1 MYRCDRCKKIF
12 DNLKWE
18 TEVIGVDSMSAF
30 IEYPY
35 CPYCDASHTGEEY
48 IPIEEDDEDECE

>member
-1 MYRCDRCKKIF
+1 MYKCDRCKKIF

-18 TEVIGVDSMSAF
+18 TEVIGVDNMSAF

-48 IPIEEDDEDECE
+48 TPIEEDDEDE